1 MKMRNMCSLVALALI
16 CILLAAGSVPKA
28 MAQSAADFYKG
39 KTITLVEGFGAG
51 SDFDVQARTI
61 SPFLKKVTG
70 ANVIAVDNKPG
81 AAGTI
86 ARNYIFTAKP
96 DGLTIMLDHG
106 PRLVFN
112 GLLEA
117 AGVKYEW
124 NKFIW
129 IGKVLQED
137 TLIVVDKKL
146 PWQKPQDLVGKTF
159 VLGVSRPFYES
170 LFAEALGWQGTRMV
184 PGYQSPSER
193 GIAIARG
200 EIQASLGNSASFAG
214 LWDTVKT
221 IVITTKHRDYPN
233 VPTLRESAPLDREKW
248 VTMLEDFS
256 KIQFSFLAPPGVP
269 EDRVRF
275 MEDCLRKIH
284 GDPEFHTKVASLSL
298 DVNPEFVGS
307 KELKDIT
314 SRISKLNPEEVKNL
328 KYVIEDKYIAKKQ

>member
-1 MKMRNMCSLVALALI
+1 MKKRIICSFVALTFT
-16 CILLAAGSVPKA
+16 CILLAVGSVPDA
-28 MAQSAADFYKG
+28 MAQSAADFYRG

-70 ANVIAVDNKPG
+70 ANVIAVENKAG

-112 GLLEA
+112 GLLNA

-124 NKFIW
+124 DKFIW

-137 TLIVVDKKL
+137 ALIVIDKKL
-146 PWQKPQDLVGKTF
+146 PWEKPQDLVGKTF
-159 VLGVSRPFYES
+159 IMGVSRPFYES
-170 LFAEALGWQGTRMV
+170 LFAEALGWDAIRMV

-193 GIAIARG
+193 AIAIARG
-200 EIQASLGNSASFAG
+200 EIQASLGNSASFVS
-214 LWDTVKT
+214 LWDTVKP
-221 IVITTKHRDYPN
+221 IVITTKHKNYTK
-233 VPTLRESAPLDREKW
+233 VPTLRESAPRDREKW
-248 VTMLEDFS
+248 VTLMEDFS
-256 KIQFSFLAPPGVP
+256 KIQFSFLAPPGVS

-275 MEDCLRKIH
+275 LEDCLRKVH
-284 GDPEFHTKVASLSL
+284 GDPEYHTKVEGLSL

-307 KELKDIT
+307 KELKEITARMSKMNPDDI
-314 SRISKLNPEEVKNL
+314 KNL
-328 KYVIEDKYIAKKQ
+328 RFVIEDKYLAKK

>member
-1 MKMRNMCSLVALALI
+1 MKKRIICSFVALTFT
-16 CILLAAGSVPKA
+16 CILLAVGSVPDA
-28 MAQSAADFYKG
+28 MAQSAADFYRG
-39 KTITLVEGFGAG
+39 KTITLVEGFGPG

-70 ANVIAVDNKPG
+70 ANVIAVENKAG

-112 GLLEA
+112 GLLNA

-124 NKFIW
+124 DKFIW

-137 TLIVVDKKL
+137 ALIVIDKKL
-146 PWQKPQDLVGKTF
+146 PWEKPQDLVGKTF
-159 VLGVSRPFYES
+159 IMGVSRPFYES
-170 LFAEALGWQGTRMV
+170 LFAEALGWDAIRMV

-193 GIAIARG
+193 AIAIARG
-200 EIQASLGNSASFAG
+200 EIQASLGNSASFVS
-214 LWDTVKT
+214 LWDTVKP
-221 IVITTKHRDYPN
+221 IVITTKHKNYAK
-233 VPTLRESAPLDREKW
+233 VPTLRESAPREREKW
-248 VTMLEDFS
+248 VTLMEDFS
-256 KIQFSFLAPPGVP
+256 KIQFSFLAPPGVS

-275 MEDCLRKIH
+275 LEDCLRKVH
-284 GDPEFHTKVASLSL
+284 GDPEYHTKVESLSL

-307 KELKDIT
+307 KELKEITARMSKMNPDDI
-314 SRISKLNPEEVKNL
+314 KNL
-328 KYVIEDKYIAKKQ
+328 RFVIEDKYLAKK

>member
-1 MKMRNMCSLVALALI
+1 MRMRIICSFLAVAFF
-16 CILLAAGSVPKA
+16 CILLAVGILPDA

-39 KTITLVEGFGAG
+39 KTLTLVEGFGAG

-70 ANVIAVDNKPG
+70 ANVIAVENKSG

-86 ARNYIFTAKP
+86 ARNTIFTAKP

-112 GLLEA
+112 GLLNA

-124 NKFIW
+124 DKFIW

-137 TLIVVDKKL
+137 ALIVIDKKL
-146 PWQKPQDLVGKTF
+146 SWEKPQDLVGKTF
-159 VLGVSRPFYES
+159 IMGVSRPFYES
-170 LFAEALGWQGTRMV
+170 LFAEALGWEGIKMV

-193 GIAIARG
+193 AIAIARG
-200 EIQASLGNSASFAG
+200 EIQASLGNSASFVS
-214 LWDTVKT
+214 LWDTVKP
-221 IVITTKHRDYPN
+221 IVITTKHKNYPK
-233 VPTLRESAPLDREKW
+233 VPTLRESAPRDREKW
-248 VTMLEDFS
+248 VTLMEDFS
-256 KIQFSFLAPPGVP
+256 KIQFSFLAPPGVS

-275 MEDCLRKIH
+275 LEDCLRKVH
-284 GDPEFHTKVASLSL
+284 GDPEYHTKVESLSL

-314 SRISKLNPEEVKNL
+314 ARMSKLSPDDIKNL
-328 KYVIEDKYIAKKQ
+328 RFVIEDKYLAKK